1 MMRATV
7 TEPPNRVP
15 VRELRR
21 IGLLAERYEPETKA
35 LSHRDSFGECE
46 PFISGSSY
54 LRLEE
59 YALSL
64 VSALALGARTGG
76 RLAFDC
82 LFDSGFDRVYAL
94 ACRIADYDPKHAQR
108 LTSEALLIAA
118 ERLISR
124 GPDAGGECTRG
135 VRQLG

>member
-1 MMRATV
+1 MRATV

-21 IGLLAERYEPETKA
+21 RFAGREYEPETEA

-46 PFISGSSY
+46 LFISGSSQ

-59 YALSL
+59 YARSL
-64 VSALALGARTGG
+64 VNALVREARTGG

-82 LFDSGFDRVYAL
+82 RFDSGFDRVYAL
-94 ACRIADYDPKHAQR
+94 ACRIAEYDPKRAQR

-135 VRQLG
+135 VRELD